1 MVNHHAPGNG
11 RATTYESYGGR
22 TCQQNVTVGNSYQ
35 CIFIIR
41 KQQLKIKKEM
51 MNYKPQVT
59 AYHLVNCL
67 ANSTP
72 SRLDSS
78 GVSSPGTK
86 DCRT

>member
-41 KQQLKIKKEM
+41 KQQLKIKEEM

-59 AYHLVNCL
+59 AYHIIW
-67 ANSTP
+67 
-72 SRLDSS
+72 
-78 GVSSPGTK
+78 
-86 DCRT
+86 